1 MCHSNCLYER
11 GNGSC
16 MGQSMF
22 AVKKLQPHCVDDEGF
37 EAFTDDYEDP
47 RILEMDYDRISA
59 CSTY

>member
-1 MCHSNCLYER
+1 MCYNNCPYER
-11 GNGSC
+11 RDGSC
-16 MGQSMF
+16 MGRSMF
-22 AVKKLQPHCVDDEGF
+22 AKLRIQPHCMDDEDF